1 MPPPFTGMSAVSA
14 AMLGKLE
21 EEKANVTVIDL
32 AASGHSRG
40 YLTRLKRVPRI
51 LSGLMCLAALR
62 GAHGGIM
69 YMPLSAGLGQA
80 FDFLFVVLARLRGV
94 HVVCHHHSYRYL
106 DHPNALARTL
116 FGAMSDAQHV
126 VLSPVMSERLRSAY
140 PDRKSTRLNSSHVAI
155 SYAVFVL

>member
-62 GAHGGIM
+62 GAHGRSEERRVGKERR
-69 YMPLSAGLGQA
+69 SGRKADDRENKRHGK
-80 FDFLFVVLARLRGV
+80 LALEEQR
-94 HVVCHHHSYRYL
+94 
-106 DHPNALARTL
+106 N
-116 FGAMSDAQHV
+116 
-126 VLSPVMSERLRSAY
+126 
-140 PDRKSTRLNSSHVAI
+140 STRRGRQ
-155 SYAVFVL
+155 